1 MPKNWTTDDLTP
13 MDDAALLRLLS
24 NAQSVAQRE
33 KSKLLEPALALI
45 PLIEAEL
52 ASRASSRP
60 LPSKTQ
66 GRTPASEKGRI
77 ERQYADALVELAISL
92 NKRFDLSRDTAIRLS
107 SGLKKFTPRSP
118 LGKNG
123 DALVGGSKLAGRL
136 AIDRYTVYRLKEETI
151 SLSVIL
157 EKNAP
162 LNEIKFIVQAS
173 SHLLTNPQPLSS
185 IRSTV
190 DDKASLAK
198 GEVGQLF
205 DNFDAAS
212 AYYERLVA
220 QIAPKQS

>member
-24 NAQSVAQRE
+24 NARSVTQRE
-33 KSKLLEPALALI
+33 KSKLVDSALALI

-52 ASRASSRP
+52 TRRASSRP

-66 GRTPASEKGRI
+66 GRSPASEKGRI

-92 NKRFDLSRDTAIRLS
+92 NNRFDLSRDTAKRLS

-136 AIDRYTVYRLKEETI
+136 AIDRYTAYRIKEETI

-157 EKNAP
+157 EKNA
-162 LNEIKFIVQAS
+162 LLSEIKFIVQAS
-173 SHLLTNPQPLSS
+173 PHFLTNPQPLSS

-190 DDKASLAK
+190 NDRASLAK
-198 GEVGQLF
+198 GEMGQLF

-212 AYYERLVA
+212 AFYESLVA
-220 QIAPKQS
+220 KIAPAQR